1 MLFLRT
7 DGWMTDGASF
17 SCMGIIFC
25 YFHILTQINN
35 REDVRWGNVHVIVV
49 YLTTPV
55 ISCQAEVEAYV
66 GSRREHWFNL
76 TSSEWHHLKLSLFW
90 MGADFPVIV
99 FNQPH
104 NNSCHRQTVVHQ
116 TINLFKGFDPWTLLI
131 FRWFIPPPN
140 TYKDRWVV
148 GAIKC
153 LTTLGLFHGFYEG
166 MPSGSTQNGLWFNTV
181 SPLLLPQHFSC

>member
-1 MLFLRT
+1 MRL
-7 DGWMTDGASF
+7 G
-17 SCMGIIFC
+17 
-25 YFHILTQINN
+25 H
-35 REDVRWGNVHVIVV
+35 VHVIVV

-66 GSRREHWFNL
+66 GSRSEHWFNL
-76 TSSEWHHLKLSLFW
+76 TSSEWHHLKFLLLQKSLFW
-90 MGADFPVIV
+90 MGADLPVIV

-131 FRWFIPPPN
+131 FRWFTPPPN
-140 TYKDRWVV
+140 TYKDRWLV

-153 LTTLGLFHGFYEG
+153 LTTLVYFTGFMKG
-166 MPSGSTQNGLWFNTV
+166 CRLVRISQCSTFTTA
-181 SPLLLPQHFSC
+181 LLVLVKSNRTKIVYVC